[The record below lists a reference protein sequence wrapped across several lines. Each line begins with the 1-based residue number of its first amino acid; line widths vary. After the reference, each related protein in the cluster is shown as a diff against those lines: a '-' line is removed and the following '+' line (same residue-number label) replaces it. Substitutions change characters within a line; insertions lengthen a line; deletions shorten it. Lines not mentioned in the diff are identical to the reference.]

1 MSTTISSSTTGPV
14 VLGTADNPLYITS
27 TGTVTS
33 TGSAD
38 GIDGG
43 AGTTWTITNA
53 GVVSAVSGNG
63 VSLASSGI
71 VGNTGSISG
80 KDALVLRAGGSVT
93 NNVGGS
99 ISGLGALGA
108 GLGSGAGVYITGAAG
123 TVTNNSTISGVAYGV
138 GLGHGGLVTNTS
150 SITGGEDGVIVQGA
164 IGTIAN
170 SGNIIAT
177 VDDGVGLFAG
187 GSVTNA
193 SGASISGARHPRGR
207 HLHHRRCRDGHE
219 CGQHRGTRPARGSF
233 RGRRQCFERRVR
245 VHFGTGRRR
254 LLQEPGRDAHE
265 RGLYHRDRDGRHR
278 HLSGERRQRHEH
290 LDRDHHGPQVRRL
303 SGGRF
308 HHACELRQHLGG
320 DL

>member
-1 MSTTISSSTTGPV
+1 MATTISSSTIGPV
-14 VLGTADNPLYITS
+14 VLGTADNTLYITS

-53 GVVSAVSGNG
+53 GVVSASSGNG

-80 KDALVLRAGGSVT
+80 KDALVLHAGGSVT

-123 TVTNNSTISGVAYGV
+123 TVTNNSTISGAAYGV

-150 SITGGEDGVIVQGA
+150 TITGGEDGVKNQGA
-164 IGTIAN
+164 AGMIDNFG
-170 SGNIIAT
+170 SKIAT
-177 VDDGVGLFAG
+177 VDEGVALFAG

-193 SGASISGARHPRGR
+193 SGASISG
-207 HLHHRRCRDGHE
+207 
-219 CGQHRGTRPARGSF
+219 QGT
-233 RGRRQCFERRVR
+233 
-245 VHFGTGRRR
+245 
-254 LLQEPGRDAHE
+254 L
-265 RGLYHRDRDGRHR
+265 
-278 HLSGERRQRHEH
+278 
-290 LDRDHHGPQVRRL
+290 
-303 SGGRF
+303 
-308 HHACELRQHLGG
+308 
-320 DL
+320 